1 LLIFK
6 KDAKASFFDSLI
18 IKGLERRMLM
28 TAFVETLHK
37 LPIHLLINASFY
49 LYCEKIDLE
58 DFYPV
63 WRRYLEVIE

>member
-1 LLIFK
+1 
-6 KDAKASFFDSLI
+6 
-18 IKGLERRMLM
+18 M

-37 LPIHLLINASFY
+37 LPTHLLINASFY